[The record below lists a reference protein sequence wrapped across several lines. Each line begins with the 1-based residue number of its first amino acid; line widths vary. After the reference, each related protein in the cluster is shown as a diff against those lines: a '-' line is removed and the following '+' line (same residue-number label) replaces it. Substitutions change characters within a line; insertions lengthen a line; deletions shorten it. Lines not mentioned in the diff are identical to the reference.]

1 MNVHAPV
8 YLCVYYSVAQGGQK
22 RTLDPLKLKL
32 QVIKSASVMG
42 AENWTL
48 GPLKDQQVCLTAEL
62 SFPAPIL
69 RSLSFFSTIRIL

>member
-1 MNVHAPV
+1 MHVHAPV

-42 AENWTL
+42 AGN
-48 GPLKDQQVCLTAEL
+48 KCV
-62 SFPAPIL
+62 
-69 RSLSFFSTIRIL
+69 